1 MEFEADA
8 SVVRPIMGPHE
19 NRERVGCKA
28 IDSALGYLSLHAHR
42 QGIPADGWSGV
53 VRPFVEPRLAV
64 PRVVQLCGVC
74 TVDFLF
80 L

>member
-1 MEFEADA
+1 MEFEAD
-8 SVVRPIMGPHE
+8 SGMVRRIMGPHE

-28 IDSALGYLSLHAHR
+28 IDSALSYLILYADR
-42 QGIPADGWSGV
+42 QRIPADGWPGV

-64 PRVVQLCGVC
+64 SRVVQLCGVC
-74 TVDFLF
+74 AVDFLF